1 MTPIPRPHVRMPSL
15 PHPSPAEGAH
25 IDLPEGDEDRFAT
38 PQGEES
44 GSEHGHAGH
53 PVVLAL
59 GSNLGNRAETL
70 LAAVR
75 EIAAI
80 DGLELTGASDLYESA
95 AVKLGGVD
103 PDAPTYLNAVATA
116 VYSGEPHRLLA
127 EVNRIEAHHGRER
140 NERWGDRTLDI
151 DIITFG
157 ALVSSDE
164 TLTVPHPRAA
174 ERDFVLAPWL
184 QLDAEAILPGCGRVV
199 DLLAALD
206 NTVRVYA
213 GGDR

>member
-1 MTPIPRPHVRMPSL
+1 MSPIPRPHVRMPST
-15 PHPSPAEGAH
+15 PRPSPAEGSQIA
-25 IDLPEGDEDRFAT
+25 LPEGDEGRFAT
-38 PQGEES
+38 PQGD
-44 GSEHGHAGH
+44 AGRGTDRAGE

-59 GSNLGNRAETL
+59 GSNLGNRVAIL
-70 LAAVR
+70 SAAMR

-95 AVKLGGVD
+95 AVKPGGVD
-103 PDAPTYLNAVATA
+103 LDAPTYLNAVVTA
-116 VYSGEPHRLLA
+116 FYTGEPHTLLA
-127 EVNRIEAHHGRER
+127 AVNRIEADHGRER
-140 NERWGDRTLDI
+140 SEHWGDRTLDI
-151 DIITFG
+151 DIVTFG
-157 ALVSSDE
+157 ALISSDE

-184 QLDAEAILPGCGRVV
+184 QIDPDALLPGRGRVR

-206 NTVRVYA
+206 TTVRVYA